1 MENEINVV
9 PDDSGRTAAHTTGA
23 AGHDASLG
31 ELFKQL
37 AQDSTVLVKQ
47 EVALAKAEM
56 RENLKS
62 MGKDVAF
69 LAMGGAILLVGVLVL
84 TAFLV
89 ALLGDALDNYWLG
102 ALIVGLIYAIV
113 GAVLLMK
120 GKNNLQ
126 HDDLK
131 PEQTIAT
138 LKEDK
143 RWAES
148 EIQQVKRGLSS

>member
-1 MENEINVV
+1 MENQINVV
-9 PDDSGRTAAHTTGA
+9 PEGSSRPAVNTTGT

-37 AQDSTVLVKQ
+37 AQESTTLVKQ

-56 RENLKS
+56 RENMKAV
-62 MGKDVAF
+62 GKDVAF

-102 ALIVGLIYAIV
+102 ALIVGLIYAGI
-113 GAVLLMK
+113 GAALVMK
-120 GKNNLQ
+120 GKSNLQ
-126 HDDLK
+126 RDDLK

-143 RWAES
+143 RWAQS
-148 EIQQVKRGLSS
+148 EIEQVKRGLSS